1 MRRPVFSISK
11 LNEMQDRL
19 LHHTLDE
26 LLREWYSDPSA
37 QEAIYLA
44 SPSLH
49 ERFARWLSGE
59 QLSDVHKLLQ
69 TLYKYAIRMSTR
81 STPYGL
87 FAGCT
92 LAGYADYTRLRCK
105 NPQPVRRH
113 IRLDIE
119 CIMTIR
125 DWLLR
130 QPVIRNGVLF
140 YTNNS
145 LYAVGG
151 NFRYVEMQQ
160 TAKGRNYFITA
171 LTGDPFLKRLFERA
185 RTGTTVPQLV
195 SYLMEMNVDEGEA
208 HTFVNQLIDE
218 QLLSCE
224 LDPLLIGDSYLDVLI
239 DRVGALPDTALI
251 TQNLRQLKELVAT
264 TPNVVSLG
272 NQIGSWLDEQ
282 QLKAPIDRLQ
292 VDSFYEEVLSV
303 GQSAMEH
310 LRQQIEQVAV
320 LNQPHHCPDMDDFKR
335 RFYDRY
341 EEEEIPLALALDS
354 EFGIGYGVQS
364 GLGVGYAPM
373 IDDLSLPNIEGIP
386 QAPTWNWWQS
396 FILDKYSE
404 SLYSRRAEIDLSPA
418 DLDRIT
424 KQRREVTV
432 LPESFY
438 VFGNWLAKSGEA
450 IDRNEYR
457 FVMQACK
464 GPSAATLLSRFCA
477 GSSPLTEAVQHCV
490 RATERHHPDVV
501 FAEIVHFPE
510 SRAGNILTRPTLY
523 QYEIP
528 YLAQSSVDAEH
539 QIPLDDLMVSVRNG
553 RVVLR
558 SRRLNK
564 RVIPRLTNA
573 HNYHQGLPTYRFL
586 CDLQHQDSYLD
597 VKWNWGVLAEQ
608 AYLPRVR
615 YKNIILSRATWQL
628 QADDLPLGNLFQLAI
643 QLNEKGLPQEF
654 VVGMHDHELLV
665 CLHNPESLN
674 LLVAELQKRNS
685 VRIYEYFAT
694 ADNCPVSVGGQPFT
708 NEVIIPFSNPSAPKL
723 SGLLPGL
730 TTLPQRRFSVGSEWL
745 YLKIYTGEKTSDDLL
760 ANVLYPIVEQLLTK
774 GVIDQFFFV
783 RYKDVDPHLRLR
795 FHGNPYLDF
804 HHVVMRQVEEAL
816 HDRVQDGV
824 VHRVQMDTYVR
835 EIERYGHEQIE
846 LCELIFHCDSL
857 TTLAFLAQHKA
868 VFDESS
874 RFAFAVA
881 KINWLLTG
889 AGLSIAERSQL
900 MNQMKDGFFHEFN
913 GDVNLRRQQN
923 EKFRQYRPVIDHAL
937 GIAYQDILKET
948 MPDCLKVDLV
958 NKLRVAFPGAIQLMP
973 ILQSLIHMLINR
985 LFPAKQRAY
994 ELVLYHCLAKY
1005 YDAQKARQPAD
1016 QAFASSES
1024 THYNLTE

>member
-1 MRRPVFSISK
+1 MFTVYPFLFVRRPVFSIGK
-11 LNEMQDRL
+11 LNEMQASL

-44 SPSLH
+44 SPALH
-49 ERFARWLSGE
+49 ERFVRWLSGE

-81 STPYGL
+81 CTPYGL

-92 LAGYADYTRLRCK
+92 LAGSADYTRLRCK

-119 CIMTIR
+119 CLMAIR
-125 DWLLR
+125 DWLLG
-130 QPVIRNGVLF
+130 QPVICNQVLF

-160 TAKGRNYFITA
+160 TTKGRNYFITA
-171 LTGDPFLKRLFERA
+171 LTGDRFLKRLFERA
-185 RTGTTVPQLV
+185 RTGATVPQLV
-195 SYLMEMNVDEGEA
+195 NYLVEMNVEEGEA
-208 HTFVNQLIDE
+208 HAFVEQLIDE
-218 QLLSCE
+218 QLLSCA
-224 LDPLLIGDSYLDVLI
+224 LDPVLIGESYLDVLI
-239 DRVGALPDTALI
+239 ARVAALSDTELI
-251 TQNLRQLKELVAT
+251 TRNLMQLKELVAT
-264 TPNVVSLG
+264 TPNVVTLG
-272 NQIGSWLDEQ
+272 NHIGSWLDGKQ
-282 QLKAPIDRLQ
+282 INAPIDRLQ
-292 VDSFYEEVLSV
+292 VDSFYEEGPLTV
-303 GQSAMEH
+303 GHSAMEH
-310 LRQQIEQVAV
+310 LRQQIEQLAV
-320 LNQPHHCPDMDDFKR
+320 LNQPHHCPDMDNFER

-341 EEEEIPLALALDS
+341 EEEEIPLALALDG

-373 IDDLSLPNIEGIP
+373 IDDLSLPNIEGVL

-396 FILDKYSE
+396 FVLDKYSE
-404 SLYSRRAEIDLSPA
+404 SLYSRRAEIDLSQA

-424 KQRREVTV
+424 KQRRDALV

-450 IDRNEYR
+450 INKHEYR

-464 GPSAATLLSRFCA
+464 GPSAAALLSRFCE
-477 GSSPLTEAVQHCV
+477 GSSALTEAVQTCIRV
-490 RATERHHPDVV
+490 TERHHPDVV

-510 SRAGNILTRPTLY
+510 NRAGNILTRPTLY
-523 QYEIP
+523 QPEIP
-528 YLAQSSVDAEH
+528 YLAQSSVDQNH
-539 QIPLDDLMVSVRNG
+539 QIPLDDLMISVRDG

-597 VKWNWGVLAEQ
+597 VN
-608 AYLPRVR
+608 
-615 YKNIILSRATWQL
+615 
-628 QADDLPLGNLFQLAI
+628 
-643 QLNEKGLPQEF
+643 
-654 VVGMHDHELLV
+654 M
-665 CLHNPESLN
+665 
-674 LLVAELQKRNS
+674 
-685 VRIYEYFAT
+685 
-694 ADNCPVSVGGQPFT
+694 
-708 NEVIIPFSNPSAPKL
+708 
-723 SGLLPGL
+723 
-730 TTLPQRRFSVGSEWL
+730 TTLPQRRFLVGSEWL

-760 ANVLYPIVEQLLTK
+760 ANVLYPIVEQLLAK
-774 GVIDQFFFV
+774 RVINKFFFV

-804 HHVVMRQVEEAL
+804 HHVVMRKVEEAL
-816 HDRVQDGV
+816 RDRVQEGV

-857 TTLAFLAQHKA
+857 TTLTFLAQHKA

-881 KINWLLTG
+881 KINWLFTGVGLTVG
-889 AGLSIAERSQL
+889 ERSQL
-900 MNQMKDGFFHEFN
+900 MNQMKDGFFNEFN

-923 EKFRQYRPVIDHAL
+923 EKFRHYRPVIDHAL
-937 GIAYQDILKET
+937 GTAYHDDLKLLISDYLTVEL
-948 MPDCLKVDLV
+948 M
-958 NKLRVAFPGAIQLMP
+958 NKLRLAFPGPSQLMP

-1005 YDAQKARQPAD
+1005 YDAQKARQPAE
-1016 QAFASSES
+1016 QALA
-1024 THYNLTE
+1024 

>member
-1 MRRPVFSISK
+1 
-11 LNEMQDRL
+11 MQARL
-19 LHHTLDE
+19 LHHPLDG
-26 LLREWYSDPSA
+26 LLREWYSDPFA

-44 SPSLH
+44 SPTLY
-49 ERFARWLSGE
+49 ERFMRWLSGE

-81 STPYGL
+81 CTPYGL
-87 FAGCT
+87 FAGCS
-92 LAGYADYTRLRCK
+92 LALPADYTRLRRK
-105 NPQPVRRH
+105 NSQPVRRH
-113 IRLDIE
+113 SRLDIE
-119 CIMTIR
+119 CLMAVR
-125 DWLLR
+125 DWLLA
-130 QPVIRNGVLF
+130 QPIIRNQVLF

-160 TAKGRNYFITA
+160 TTASRHYFITA
-171 LTGDPFLKRLFERA
+171 LTGDQFLKRLFEQA
-185 RTGTTVPQLV
+185 RTGATVPQLV
-195 SYLMEMNVDEGEA
+195 NYLVEMNIEEDEA
-208 HTFVNQLIDE
+208 CAFVEQLIDE
-218 QLLSCE
+218 QLLSCD
-224 LDPLLIGDSYLDVLI
+224 LDPVLIGESYLDVLI
-239 DRVGALPDTALI
+239 AKVAALSDTELI
-251 TQNLRQLKELVAT
+251 TQDLIQLKELVAT
-264 TPNVVSLG
+264 TPNVVDLG
-272 NQIGSWLDEQ
+272 NHIGSWLDGR
-282 QLKAPIDRLQ
+282 QLDAPIDRLQ
-292 VDSFYEEVLSV
+292 VDSFYEEGSLTV

-310 LRQQIEQVAV
+310 LRQQIEQLAV
-320 LNQPHHCPDMDDFKR
+320 LNQPHHCPDMDDLKR

-341 EEEEIPLALALDS
+341 EQEEIPLALALDS
-354 EFGIGYGVQS
+354 EYGIGYGVQS

-373 IDDLSLPNIEGIP
+373 IDDLSLPNIEGVLQP
-386 QAPTWNWWQS
+386 PTWNWWQS
-396 FILDKYSE
+396 FVLNKYSE
-404 SLYSRRAEIDLSPA
+404 SLYSHQAEIELSQA
-418 DLDRIT
+418 DLEHIA
-424 KQRREVTV
+424 KQRRDGQV

-450 IDRNEYR
+450 IDKNEYR

-464 GPSAATLLSRFCA
+464 GPSAATLLSRFCE
-477 GSSPLTEAVQHCV
+477 GSSPLTEAVQSCV
-490 RATERHHPDVV
+490 RATEQHHPDVI
-501 FAEIVHFPE
+501 FAEVVHFPE
-510 SRAGNILTRPTLY
+510 NRAGNILTRPTLY

-528 YLAQSSVDAEH
+528 YLAQSSVDQEY
-539 QIPLDDLMVSVRNG
+539 QIPIDDLLISVRNG

-586 CDLQHQDSYLD
+586 CDLQHQDSHLD

-628 QADDLPLGNLFQLAI
+628 QAKDLQLGNLFQLAI

-665 CLHNPESLN
+665 CLHNPQSLS

-685 VRIYEYFAT
+685 VRIYEYLAT

-708 NEVIIPFSNPSAPKL
+708 NEVVIPFRNPSAPKL
-723 SGLLPGL
+723 FGLMPSLK
-730 TTLPQRRFSVGSEWL
+730 TLPQRRFSVGSEWL

-760 ANVLYPIVEQLLTK
+760 ATVLYPVVEQLLAK
-774 GVIDQFFFV
+774 GVINQFFFI

-795 FHGNPYLDF
+795 FRGNPYLDF
-804 HHVVMRQVEEAL
+804 HHVVMRKVEEAL
-816 HDRVQDGV
+816 RDRVHEGV

-846 LCELIFHCDSL
+846 LCEAIFHYDSL
-857 TTLAFLAQHKA
+857 STLAFLAQHKA

-881 KINWLLTG
+881 KIDCLLTG
-889 AGLSIAERSQL
+889 VGLLTGERSQL
-900 MNQMKDGFFHEFN
+900 MNQMKDGFFAEFN

-923 EKFRQYRPVIDHAL
+923 EKFRHYRPLIDHAL
-937 GIAYQDILKET
+937 STAYQGVPNQT
-948 MPDCLKVDLV
+948 VPDCMTAELT
-958 NKLRVAFPGAIQLMP
+958 NKLRLAFPGPPQLMP
-973 ILQSLIHMLINR
+973 ILQSLIHMIINR

-994 ELVLYHCLAKY
+994 ELVIYHCLAKH
-1005 YDAQKARQPAD
+1005 YDAQKARQPVCVEVD
-1016 QAFASSES
+1016 
-1024 THYNLTE
+1024 